1 MNIAYLLDLHADAR
15 PEEPAVVGA
24 AGPVGWRELRER
36 VRRLAGGLRARGVR
50 TGDRVAILA
59 ANDAGYLEAYLALA
73 WLGALA
79 VPLNT
84 RLAPGELAFQLRD
97 AEPRLWLVGDS
108 LAELADAVTPSPA
121 RLALGDSSLLG
132 ARPVEDF
139 VAIPADATL
148 GIFYTGGTT
157 GLPKGVMLTHGNML
171 ANSLHVTLA
180 VGYAA
185 SDVYLHAAPVFHLA
199 DLGHLWAVV
208 LAGGAHTFVPSYAP
222 RTFCE
227 AVARTRAT
235 VCILAPTMVTALV
248 RLEGIAG
255 YDLSSWRL
263 LVYGGSPITEETLR
277 RALEV
282 LPCRLWQG
290 YGQTEATQT
299 VCLMTPGMHDEALA
313 RPALLRSCGRP
324 AVGVQ
329 VRVADTTLRAV
340 CAGESGELILRGPT
354 VMKGYWNRPAETA
367 EALAGGWLHTG
378 DVATVDADGFV
389 YILDRKKDM
398 IITGGENVYSVE
410 VENALASHPA
420 VADVGVIGVPDET
433 WGERVHAVVVLRPGA
448 RATPEE
454 IQQHCRTLIGGYK
467 VPKTFEF
474 TEALPRTVSGKI
486 QKTAL
491 REPFWKDTPR
501 AVY

>member
-1 MNIAYLLDLHADAR
+1 MSIAHLLDLHAERRPDA
-15 PEEPAVVGA
+15 PAVVGA
-24 AGPVGWRELRER
+24 GGPLSWRDLRDR
-36 VRRLAGGLRARGVR
+36 VTRLAGRLAARGVGR
-50 TGDRVAILA
+50 GDRVAILA
-59 ANDAGYLEAYLALA
+59 QNDARYFETYLALA
-73 WLGALA
+73 WLGALV
-79 VPLNT
+79 VPLST
-84 RLAPGELAFQLRD
+84 RLAAPELAFQLGD
-97 AEPRLWLVGDS
+97 AGVRLWLVDDALASVADS
-108 LAELADAVTPSPA
+108 AAPALA
-121 RLALGDSSLLG
+121 RLALGDTKLL
-132 ARPVEDF
+132 AAEPVNDF
-139 VAIPADATL
+139 APVTPDEPL
-148 GIFYTGGTT
+148 GVFYTGGTT
-157 GLPKGVMLTHGNML
+157 GLPKGVVLTHGNLL
-171 ANSLHVTLA
+171 ANARNVTPA
-180 VGYAA
+180 VGFTAD
-185 SDVYLHAAPVFHLA
+185 DVYLHAAPMFHLA
-199 DLGHLWAVV
+199 DLGYLWALM
-208 LAGGAHTFVPSYAP
+208 LAGGAHAFLPAYSSDA
-222 RTFCE
+222 FCE
-227 AVARTRAT
+227 AVARYRVTAT
-235 VCILAPTMVTALV
+235 LLAPSMVTALV
-248 RLEGIAG
+248 RSAAVSAQ
-255 YDLSSWRL
+255 DLGSWRRL
-263 LVYGGSPITEETLR
+263 MYGGSPITEETLR
-277 RALEV
+277 RAMDL
-282 LPCRLWQG
+282 LSCRLYQG
-290 YGQTEATQT
+290 YGQTEATHT
-299 VCLMTPGMHDEALA
+299 VCMMMPEQHDEALR
-313 RPALLRSCGRP
+313 RPELLRSCGRP
-324 AVGVQ
+324 IAGVEMK
-329 VRVADTTLRAV
+329 VAD
-340 CAGESGELILRGPT
+340 GEIVLRGPT